1 MNTWIVY
8 YSNNGRLAKHNYV
21 ASEAKVRMF
30 CANNPGLTYM
40 AGSCHADNCKV
51 NVNVTPHVVEHN
63 VNKPPV
69 SAYIR
74 TKRNIFLKDCDWT
87 VGVDSPLS
95 DSKKAEWQTYRQQ
108 LRDLMDTY
116 ADETDQ
122 NNVVWP
128 TPPA

>member
-1 MNTWIVY
+1 MDTWIVY
-8 YSNNGRLAKHNYV
+8 YEDDGRIAKHSYV
-21 ASEAKVRMF
+21 ASEAKVQQF
-30 CANNPGLTYM
+30 CTKNPGLTYM
-40 AGSCHADNCKV
+40 AGRCHADHCKV
-51 NVNVTPHVVEHN
+51 NVSVTPHVVEHN

-108 LRDLMDTY
+108 LRDIMTTY
-116 ADETDQ
+116 ADETDI

-128 TPPA
+128 TAPA